1 LLLLKQTLA
10 ATKQLLEDF
19 ADSNNARATRLQT
32 LRLDQRRS
40 RFNNNPL
47 LHERDVLLQML
58 GKGGFSEV
66 YKAF

>member
-1 LLLLKQTLA
+1 
-10 ATKQLLEDF
+10 
-19 ADSNNARATRLQT
+19 

-40 RFNNNPL
+40 RFNNNNPL
-47 LHERDVLLQML
+47 LHERYVLLQML